1 MIPVRP
7 AVVAGTFYPAS
18 PRELA
23 REVDDM
29 LGHSA
34 GGGLAPGFPKAL
46 IVPHA
51 GYVYSGSVAAEA
63 YDRLRPARGIVRRV
77 VLLGPCHRVA
87 VRGLA
92 LPEAAAFATP
102 LGQVPIDQEAIESLA
117 GLPQVV
123 VSSAVHAEEHA
134 LEVQLPFLQRVL
146 GEFSL
151 VPLAV
156 GAATPEQV
164 AEVIDRL
171 WGGAETLIV
180 ISSDLSHYHPYEE
193 ACAIDRGTARAILD
207 YSTDIDHEQACGATP
222 VAGMLIAAKR
232 HELNVD
238 LLDLRNS
245 GDTAGDRRRVVGYA
259 SFAFWDGASS
269 FGDAHGRTLLDI
281 ARNSIE
287 AALGVSGVML
297 LPDEPWLKPA
307 HASFVTLTQ
316 NGRLRG
322 CIGSLDAHR
331 PLGEDV
337 RHNARAAAL
346 SDPRFPPLTREELAG
361 TRVEVSL
368 LSTPKLLAFADHADL
383 IARLRPGEDG
393 LILEC
398 GEASGTFLPQVW
410 ESLPD
415 AEQFVAELKRKAGL
429 SPGVSTA
436 KCRIQR
442 YRVLKWKEET
452 KV

>member
-1 MIPVRP
+1 M
-7 AVVAGTFYPAS
+7 
-18 PRELA
+18 LA
-23 REVDDM
+23 
-29 LGHSA
+29 HSA
-34 GGGLAPGFPKAL
+34 ASDLAPGFPKAL

-77 VLLGPCHRVA
+77 VLLGPCHRVP

-92 LPEAAAFATP
+92 LPEATAFATP
-102 LGQVPIDQEAIESLA
+102 LGQVPIDQEALASLA
-117 GLPQVV
+117 GLSQVV

-146 GEFSL
+146 GEFSI

-156 GAATPEQV
+156 GAATPAQV

-193 ACAIDRGTARAILD
+193 ARAIDRGTARAILD
-207 YSTDIDHEQACGATP
+207 FSTNIDHEQACGATP
-222 VAGMLIAAKR
+222 VAGMLLAAKR
-232 HELNVD
+232 HKLKVE

-245 GDTAGDRRRVVGYA
+245 GDTAGGRGQVVGYA
-259 SFAFWDGASS
+259 AFAFWDGAQR
-269 FGDAHGRTLLDI
+269 FAEEHGRTLLDI

-287 AALGVSGVML
+287 AALGVSKL
-297 LPDEPWLKPA
+297 KPLPDESWLKPVRA
-307 HASFVTLTQ
+307 TFGTLTQ
-316 NGRLRG
+316 SGSLRG
-322 CIGSLDAHR
+322 CIGSLEAHR

-346 SDPRFPPLTREELAG
+346 SDPRFPPLTSEEVAD
-361 TRVEVSL
+361 TRIEVSL
-368 LSTPKLLAFADHADL
+368 LSTPKSLAFGDHADL
-383 IARLRPGEDG
+383 IAQLRPGEDG

-398 GEASGTFLPQVW
+398 GGARGTFLPQVW

-415 AEQFVAELKRKAGL
+415 PEQFVAELKRKAGL
-429 SPGVSTA
+429 SPAVSTA

-442 YRVLKWKEET
+442 YQVLKWKEDAA
-452 KV
+452 

>member
-1 MIPVRP
+1 M
-7 AVVAGTFYPAS
+7 FYPAS
-18 PRELA
+18 PRDLA

-63 YDRLRPARGIVRRV
+63 YDRLRPARAIVRRV

-92 LPEAAAFATP
+92 LPDAAAFATP
-102 LGQVPIDQEAIESLA
+102 LGQVPIDREAVAALA

-193 ACAIDRGTARAILD
+193 ARAIDRGTARAILD

-222 VAGMLIAAKR
+222 VAGMLIAARR

-245 GDTAGDRRRVVGYA
+245 GDTAGDRARVVGYA

-269 FGDAHGRTLLDI
+269 FGGGHGRTLLDI

-287 AALGVSGVML
+287 DALGVSGVKL
-297 LPDEPWLKPA
+297 LPDDPWLKPA
-307 HASFVTLTQ
+307 HATFVTLSQ

-322 CIGSLDAHR
+322 CIGSLQAQR

-346 SDPRFPPLTREELAG
+346 SDPRFPPLTSEELAS
-361 TRVEVSL
+361 TRIEVSL
-368 LSTPKLLAFADHADL
+368 LSTPKLLAFADHAEL
-383 IARLRPGEDG
+383 IAQLRPGEDG

-398 GEASGTFLPQVW
+398 GEACGTFLPQVW
-410 ESLPD
+410 EGLPD
-415 AEQFVAELKRKAGL
+415 PEQFVAELKRKAGL
-429 SPGVSTA
+429 PPGVSTA
-436 KCRIQR
+436 KCRIRR
-442 YRVLKWKEET
+442 YRVLKWKEAG
-452 KV
+452 